1 MMHART
7 LQVGTLV
14 LSLLGTGGVTRCLAT
29 EVENTATA
37 QPVTVD
43 RIIAV
48 PVPVPVPVLELQ
60 LHGVGELRF
69 GERFQWRLRTGLPVP
84 LPSGDG
90 GAIGDVTLESVE
102 QTATDSFRQQL
113 PEPSAFG
120 MLEIG
125 PSCSVLRAGAYAIIR
140 CLRDYL
146 FDTSS
151 GKPPIAIWPQFPDR
165 SNPSPEWLASMP
177 LPWWRPSGL
186 AIASGSDGKSAG
198 AAPAFL
204 FLDYGG
210 VNYGNAIESSEIR
223 QGPALL
229 DLVTG
234 RIARARVGAS
244 ADGPVYDASAAAEDE
259 PVALYPSAVTSD
271 TLVNGHRVIT
281 VSTVFDRCVAAICRS
296 DDDPQYQRVEPLT
309 YVFD

>member
-14 LSLLGTGGVTRCLAT
+14 LSLLATGGATRSLAT
-29 EVENTATA
+29 EVENKASVTA
-37 QPVTVD
+37 D
-43 RIIAV
+43 RIVAA
-48 PVPVPVPVLELQ
+48 PVLELQ

-90 GAIGDVTLESVE
+90 GVIGAVTLEAVE
-102 QTATDSFRQQL
+102 QTATNHLRQQL
-113 PEPSAFG
+113 PEPSASG

-125 PSCSVLRAGAYAIIR
+125 PSCAVLRAGAYAIIR

-146 FDTSS
+146 FDTAS
-151 GKPPIAIWPQFPDR
+151 GKPAIAIWPQFQDR
-165 SNPSPEWLASMP
+165 GNPSPEWLAGMP
-177 LPWWRPSGL
+177 LPWWRPSGS
-186 AIASGSDGKSAG
+186 AIASGSDE
-198 AAPAFL
+198 AAPALL
-204 FLDYGG
+204 FLDYGW
-210 VNYGNAIESSEIR
+210 VNYGNAIESTEVR

-229 DLVTG
+229 DLTTG
-234 RIARARVGAS
+234 RIARAQVGAS
-244 ADGPVYDASAAAEDE
+244 EAGPVYDASAAAEDE

-271 TLVNGHRVIT
+271 TWVNGHRVIT
-281 VSTVFDRCVAAICRS
+281 VSTVFDRCVAAACRS
-296 DDDPQYQRVEPLT
+296 DDDPQYQRVEPLS

>member
-1 MMHART
+1 MMHTRT
-7 LQVGTLV
+7 FLVGTLV
-14 LSLLGTGGVTRCLAT
+14 LSLLATGGATRSLAT
-29 EVENTATA
+29 EVGNKATA
-37 QPVTVD
+37 QPATAD
-43 RIIAV
+43 RIVA
-48 PVPVPVPVLELQ
+48 VPVLELQ

-69 GERFQWRLRTGLPVP
+69 GERFQWRLRSGLPVP

-90 GAIGDVTLESVE
+90 GVIGDVTLESVE
-102 QTATDSFRQQL
+102 QTATDYLRQQL
-113 PEPSAFG
+113 PEPSASG

-125 PSCSVLRAGAYAIIR
+125 ASCSVLRAGAYAIIR

-146 FDTSS
+146 FDTAS
-151 GKPPIAIWPQFPDR
+151 GKPAIAIWPQFPDR
-165 SNPSPEWLASMP
+165 GNPSPEWLAGMP
-177 LPWWRPSGL
+177 LPWWRPSGS
-186 AIASGSDGKSAG
+186 AISLGSGGKSAD
-198 AAPAFL
+198 AAPAPAFL
-204 FLDYGG
+204 FLDYGW
-210 VNYGNAIESSEIR
+210 VNYGNAVESTEIR

-229 DLVTG
+229 DLATG

-244 ADGPVYDASAAAEDE
+244 AAGPVYDASAAAEDE

-281 VSTVFDRCVAAICRS
+281 VSTVFDRCVAATCRS